1 MKLML
6 CVLFNYVMGD
16 KIRSLNMNVAFK
28 YIWPKGMNC
37 LIHGRIVYLCIM
49 YQSLHD
55 YDYQL
60 PEKGCAFLAHLVKT
74 EIKEV
79 VLGTSLKNK
88 YVELIRLDQVH
99 CNSNIFCFLFMCL
112 PESMCSTQF

>member
-16 KIRSLNMNVAFK
+16 KTKRLSMNVAFK
-28 YIWPKGMNC
+28 FIWQKRLSC
-37 LIHGRIVYLCIM
+37 ITHGRIVYLCIM

-60 PEKGCAFLAHLVKT
+60 LEIGCAFLAHLVKT
-74 EIKEV
+74 MRSKN
-79 VLGTSLKNK
+79 GASTSLKN
-88 YVELIRLDQVH
+88 
-99 CNSNIFCFLFMCL
+99 
-112 PESMCSTQF
+112 